1 MVFVED
7 PWSRIVA
14 VHWADDGPTDPG
26 GDGTHQCGSGW
37 FPLGGW
43 FPGGD
48 GFPPQPISGTANML
62 VEHGGVH
69 WNPAVAQP
77 PPVDNPYLFF
87 IPGLGASHLTI
98 RIAWRGVLPPEHE
111 GILPLLAGLWIF
123 PGRAPYPPYNNA
135 AGTPVP
141 VLQRPPFSPTVSAQV
156 IGDGSVAFD
165 GPEIQIG
172 KFDVPCTVAA
182 DYAAYTLSGV
192 AMAPRPSVPFIP
204 STRAGPPH
212 FGFPGDHPGDG
223 IWISVEYVCP
233 DAVALRAV
241 G

>member
-26 GDGTHQCGSGW
+26 GGDGTQCGSGW

-48 GFPPQPISGTANML
+48 GFPPQPSIGSANML

-69 WNPAVAQP
+69 WNPAVAVTP
-77 PPVDNPYLFF
+77 EDNPYLFF
-87 IPGLGASHLTI
+87 IPGIGARSLTI
-98 RIAWRGVLPPEHE
+98 RIAWRGILPPAHE
-111 GILPLLAGLWIF
+111 GVLPLLAGLWIF
-123 PGRAPYPPYNNA
+123 PGRAPIPPYNDAN
-135 AGTPVP
+135 GNPVP
-141 VLQRPPFSPTVSAQV
+141 VPQRPPFSPTVSAPV

-172 KFDVPCTVAA
+172 THDVACTVAA
-182 DYAAYTLSGV
+182 DYAAYSLL
-192 AMAPRPSVPFIP
+192 AAAPRRPSVPFIP
-204 STRAGPPH
+204 PVPSMRDAPPH

-223 IWISVEYVCP
+223 IWVSVEYDC
-233 DAVALRAV
+233 
-241 G
+241 GS

>member
-14 VHWADDGPTDPG
+14 VHWADDGPPDGGG
-26 GDGTHQCGSGW
+26 GDGTQCGSGW

-48 GFPPQPISGTANML
+48 GFPPQPYAGTANML

-69 WNPAVAQP
+69 WNPAVSNQTTP
-77 PPVDNPYLFF
+77 PPANPYLFF
-87 IPGLGASHLTI
+87 IPGLNARHLTI
-98 RIAWRGVLPPEHE
+98 RIAWRGILPPAHPDV
-111 GILPLLAGLWIF
+111 LPLLAGLWIF
-123 PGRAPYPPYNNA
+123 PGRGPLPPYNDADGN
-135 AGTPVP
+135 PVP
-141 VLQRPPFSPTVSAQV
+141 VFERPPFSPTVSAEV
-156 IGDGSVAFD
+156 VGDGSLVFD

-172 KFDVPCTVAA
+172 KHDVACTVAA
-182 DYAAYTLSGV
+182 DYAAYSTPGAAPV
-192 AMAPRPSVPFIP
+192 AAVPRPSMPFIP
-204 STRAGPPH
+204 SVPSMREDIH

-223 IWISVEYVCP
+223 IWISVEYDC
-233 DAVALRAV
+233 

>member
-26 GDGTHQCGSGW
+26 GGDGTQCGSGW

-43 FPGGD
+43 FPGGG
-48 GFPPQPISGTANML
+48 GFPPQPYSGTANML

-69 WNPAVAQP
+69 WNPAVANQTTP
-77 PPVDNPYLFF
+77 PPDNPYLFF
-87 IPGLGASHLTI
+87 IPGLGARSLTI
-98 RIAWRGVLPPEHE
+98 RIAWRGVLPPATPD
-111 GILPLLAGLWIF
+111 ILPLLAGLWIF

-135 AGTPVP
+135 AGNPVP
-141 VLQRPPFSPTVSAQV
+141 VLERPPFSPTLSAPI
-156 IGDGSVAFD
+156 IGDGSVEFN

-172 KFDVPCTVAA
+172 KFDVACTVAA
-182 DYAAYTLSGV
+182 DYAAYTLPGAAPV
-192 AMAPRPSVPFIP
+192 AAAPRPSEPFIP
-204 STRAGPPH
+204 SMRAEPPH

-223 IWISVEYVCP
+223 IWISVEYDC
-233 DAVALRAV
+233 
-241 G
+241 GG